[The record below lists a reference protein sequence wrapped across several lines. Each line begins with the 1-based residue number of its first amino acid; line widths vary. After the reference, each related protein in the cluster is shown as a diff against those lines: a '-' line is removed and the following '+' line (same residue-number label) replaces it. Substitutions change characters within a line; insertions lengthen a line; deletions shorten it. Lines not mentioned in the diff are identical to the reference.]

1 MLLFQ
6 RYEKNKRKRSMT
18 KNTDYADSVLCRM
31 CAEGVLDGLVDD
43 YLVLCSESVRTGEAS
58 SKTRTRQRLPNP
70 AGFCRYLNTGLSDM
84 AALAEHFPHEYDK
97 LIAIFE
103 DEALNSDVSPTLLSA
118 YFKKRLSY
126 SYERL
131 GERDAATDGGSK
143 EVRFCFE
150 HDIFADGE

>member
-1 MLLFQ
+1 
-6 RYEKNKRKRSMT
+6 MT
-18 KNTDYADSVLCRM
+18 KNADYADSVLCRM

-43 YLVLCSESVRTGEAS
+43 YLVLCSESVRTSEVS
-58 SKTRTRQRLPNP
+58 SKPRTRHRFPNP

-84 AALAEHFPHEYDK
+84 TALAARFPHEYDK

-126 SYERL
+126 SFDL
-131 GERDAATDGGSK
+131 HGEREAADDGAK
-143 EVRFCFE
+143 EVRYCFE